1 MNNLGPLIDS
11 SHLENNLTSD
21 FFNVCHLNA
30 QSLVPRSNSIKYEE
44 MKNLLENRL
53 YDVIGVSETW
63 YKDYISDDTISL
75 SGYQIFRND
84 RLLSRGGG
92 VCLYISDKF
101 KARVLCDYMEET
113 LIESLFVEVSLGGT
127 DKIVVGVVYLPQGN
141 FRHAED
147 YLGDVASRFPNLIL
161 MGDFNTNLFD
171 TTKSQIVRDFCIRAG
186 LSVIHNCLPT
196 HFTDNLSC
204 STLID
209 YFMVSEP
216 DLVFDDQI
224 AFLNSVILGNFE
236 QNVPLRR
243 ARRPHYDKWMDT
255 NEIKIARSKRNLAFR
270 ALREDNCEYNR
281 NIYRINRNR
290 LKSLIRRYRRNA
302 SINFFSNCNQT
313 QFWNRLRSEGAIAMN
328 VEEFNC
334 NSILPP
340 IVDEGYWD
348 VIFSSN
354 MGFSFR
360 TVDELEVYNVMN
372 SIKTNAQ
379 SLGEKGLLSTF
390 QSGYRENY
398 NTTGLTLG
406 VVEALRHNMD
416 MKFESLAIFLDYS
429 RAFDSISHSML
440 ITKLLNSFKFDNT
453 ACKLIRYFLTG
464 RRQFTEVEGRVST
477 ILEIFRGI
485 PQGSVLGP
493 LLFMMYVNDI
503 FSQVHFC
510 TCYAYADDI
519 QLVAC
524 DNGRGVDY
532 LTVNVNRDLKR
543 IMEWSDLNYLSLN
556 PTKTRVILFSNNIQ
570 LNIKLYLGDNPIQ
583 FVSSFKTLDL
593 KLYAIYVVPVYW
605 PLRA

>member
-1 MNNLGPLIDS
+1 
-11 SHLENNLTSD
+11 
-21 FFNVCHLNA
+21 
-30 QSLVPRSNSIKYEE
+30 
-44 MKNLLENRL
+44 
-53 YDVIGVSETW
+53 
-63 YKDYISDDTISL
+63 
-75 SGYQIFRND
+75 
-84 RLLSRGGG
+84 
-92 VCLYISDKF
+92 
-101 KARVLCDYMEET
+101 
-113 LIESLFVEVSLGGT
+113 
-127 DKIVVGVVYLPQGN
+127 
-141 FRHAED
+141 
-147 YLGDVASRFPNLIL
+147 

-216 DLVFDDQI
+216 DLVHTKMQYQMPVLNSGHSLISISYNVRIERNFPNYFFRDYRSLNLERCLQQLRPVNFSYLYNRYLVDDQI
-224 AFLNSVILGNFE
+224 AFFNSVILENFE

-243 ARRPHYDKWMDT
+243 ARRPRYDKWMDT
-255 NEIKIARSKRNLAFR
+255 NDIKIARSKRNLAFR

-313 QFWNRLRSEGAIAMN
+313 QFWSRLRSEGAIASKSESSMNQVN

-340 IVDEGYWD
+340 IVDEGCWD

-360 TVDELEVYNVMN
+360 TMDELEVYNTMN
-372 SIKTNAQ
+372 SIKTNAVGYDGIPIKYLKLIFPVIAKPLIFIFNKIITTSEFPSIWKIGRIVPVPKIKSPRLATNFRPIIILSCCSKILEILLRNQ
-379 SLGEKGLLSTF
+379 IQEYLGEKGLLSTF

-453 ACKLIRYFLTG
+453 ACKLIRSFLTG

-510 TCYAYADDI
+510 LC
-519 QLVAC
+519 
-524 DNGRGVDY
+524 
-532 LTVNVNRDLKR
+532 
-543 IMEWSDLNYLSLN
+543 
-556 PTKTRVILFSNNIQ
+556 
-570 LNIKLYLGDNPIQ
+570 
-583 FVSSFKTLDL
+583 
-593 KLYAIYVVPVYW
+593 
-605 PLRA
+605 